1 MSSQPDGAGRPSGGP
16 LLISGAGS
24 SAVATDE
31 LFALSARM
39 RSIAA
44 SGEHWVDALATLGW
58 LSGSDRLTG
67 ALEAAR
73 ETAGLVAA
81 DASDIADALDRSAEG
96 YGEMERRGVALQ
108 QALGGLLGWVGG
120 FLAVGML
127 PALVWGAGLL
137 AVDVVLAWFFVQG
150 VNRLLG
156 RPVDDPSEWL
166 ERNGGVLNSPQ
177 SVALVRMVVASVD
190 DAAGGVV
197 RLPYPLARALGDAGL
212 DVLGVGSSAFGITV
226 LGGLFGVVRETPV
239 RVGQVGSDGSRLPT
253 RARRGAPIGPTAG
266 AAVAAPRGVAELLDR
281 IPRADPDSPRPD
293 PDLPQVR
300 VERYGTDDDPQWVAY
315 IGGTVSWEVAGSTEP
330 WDLTSNVHAVA
341 GTDSGS
347 YRAVLDALEQ
357 AGVRE
362 GDRIT
367 AVGHSQGGL
376 LAAQLVSD
384 ERYTGSGLVTAGAP
398 IAQLAVPADV
408 PTLQLEHSDDIVP
421 ALGGY
426 GDADPSPEH
435 LVARREYLANRTDP
449 VDGPVP
455 AHALDSYLETAAVVD
470 SSAEPRLVA
479 LRERLAGVIAGT
491 GGAGAAGTSAG
502 PDSAASGT
510 ATWWRGERR

>member
-1 MSSQPDGAGRPSGGP
+1 MSSQPDGPAPLSGGP
-16 LLISGAGS
+16 LVISGAGS
-24 SAVATDE
+24 TAVATDE
-31 LFALSARM
+31 LFALSARL
-39 RSIAA
+39 RSVAA
-44 SGEHWVDALATLGW
+44 SGEQWVDALGTLGW

-67 ALEAAR
+67 VLEEAR
-73 ETAGLVAA
+73 EAAGLVAA

-96 YGEMERRGVALQ
+96 YGEMERRGAAMQ
-108 QALGGLLGWVGG
+108 QTLGGLLGWVGG

-127 PALVWGAGLL
+127 PALAWGAGLL
-137 AVDVVLAWFFVQG
+137 AVDIVLAWFFVQG

-156 RPVDDPSEWL
+156 RPIDDPSEWL
-166 ERNGGVLNSPQ
+166 ERNSGVLNSPQ
-177 SVALVRMVVASVD
+177 SVALVRMLVSSVD
-190 DAAGGVV
+190 DAAGGVA

-239 RVGQVGSDGSRLPT
+239 RVGQVGADGSRLPT
-253 RARRGAPIGPTAG
+253 RTRRGAMIGPTAG
-266 AAVAAPRGVAELLDR
+266 AVVAAPASVTELLER
-281 IPRADPDSPRPD
+281 VPRAEPDV
-293 PDLPQVR
+293 PQVR
-300 VERYGTDDDPQWVAY
+300 VERYGTDDAPQWVAY
-315 IGGTVSWEVAGSTEP
+315 IGGTVSWAVAGSTEP

-362 GDRIT
+362 GDRIV

-384 ERYTGSGLVTAGAP
+384 DRYTASGLVTAGAP

-426 GDADPSPEH
+426 GDADRSPEH
-435 LVARREYLANRTDP
+435 LVARREYLAHRVDP
-449 VDGPVP
+449 VDGMVP
-455 AHALDSYLETAAVVD
+455 AHALDSYRETAAVVD
-470 SSAEPRLVA
+470 SSDEPRLVA
-479 LRERLAGVIAGT
+479 LREHLAGVIT
-491 GGAGAAGTSAG
+491 GVGGGAAGSNTG